1 MTISQLNVSRLK
13 EYTGATLSECE
24 NALIMANNDFEYA
37 LEILSENG
45 KIKPSAAAKKIS
57 PKEKRGVDGEKTE
70 DDAQNEIEFNLRPKL
85 LNEYIGQVKVKEK
98 MRIFIDAAKKRGE
111 PLDHVLLYG
120 PPGLGKTTLS
130 YIIANELNVN
140 IRITSGPAISH
151 PGDLA
156 ALLTNL
162 NEGDVLFI
170 DEIHRLN
177 ASVEEVL
184 YPAMEDFV
192 YDMILGKGPSA
203 RSMRIDLK
211 RFTLIGAT
219 TRAGMLTSP
228 LRDRFGIINR
238 LEMYTDEELAI
249 IVKRSAGILG
259 VEIDEDGAKEIA
271 RRSRGTPRIANRMLS
286 RVRDY
291 AQVIGDGRITRKMA
305 DEGLNM
311 LEVDELGLDQV
322 DRNVLGTIIEKFN
335 GGPVGL
341 DTIAAATG
349 EEATTI
355 EDVYEPFLLQRGFIM
370 RTPRGRVATEAAYR
384 HLGLEMKKRQDRLF

>member
-1 MTISQLNVSRLK
+1 MCIR
-13 EYTGATLSECE
+13 
-24 NALIMANNDFEYA
+24 D
-37 LEILSENG
+37 
-45 KIKPSAAAKKIS
+45 
-57 PKEKRGVDGEKTE
+57 R
-70 DDAQNEIEFNLRPKL
+70 
-85 LNEYIGQVKVKEK
+85 
-98 MRIFIDAAKKRGE
+98 KRGE

-291 AQVIGDGRITRKMA
+291 AQVIGC
-305 DEGLNM
+305 
-311 LEVDELGLDQV
+311 
-322 DRNVLGTIIEKFN
+322 
-335 GGPVGL
+335 
-341 DTIAAATG
+341 
-349 EEATTI
+349 
-355 EDVYEPFLLQRGFIM
+355 LLYTSRC
-370 RTPRGRVATEAAYR
+370 V
-384 HLGLEMKKRQDRLF
+384 